1 MTDVLI
7 SIEIAR
13 ASGDGVIR
21 LNGSSVGGTGVTV
34 GGSDRQPATASVSP
48 RRNGR
53 QCERNK
59 ARSESGPCQLI
70 HLTLLL

>member
-7 SIEIAR
+7 SIEIAC

-34 GGSDRQPATASVSP
+34 GGSDRQPATASVGPSETVASVSETK
-48 RRNGR
+48 RD
-53 QCERNK
+53 
-59 ARSESGPCQLI
+59 RSRVPVS
-70 HLTLLL
+70 